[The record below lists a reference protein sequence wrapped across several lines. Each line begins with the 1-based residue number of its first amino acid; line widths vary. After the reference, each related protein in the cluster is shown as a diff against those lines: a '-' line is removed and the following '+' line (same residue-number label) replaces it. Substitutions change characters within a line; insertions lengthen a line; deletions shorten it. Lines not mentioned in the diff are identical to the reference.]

1 MFTIVTHITQNLW
14 TYHMKME
21 MSPFLVLELI
31 LTRNNL
37 CLPLRTSSCHLI
49 SHHRHPQN
57 SLANK
62 PSNTHIT
69 QYLWTNTRK
78 KEKKSSF
85 PISGLVST
93 QRNTCL
99 AILINSH
106 HLIGWHGHP
115 KIFQPTIVR
124 CTYPTKSVN

>member
-78 KEKKSSF
+78 KEKKSYLRTLSLF
-85 PISGLVST
+85 LFVRELS
-93 QRNTCL
+93 
-99 AILINSH
+99 
-106 HLIGWHGHP
+106 
-115 KIFQPTIVR
+115 IVR
-124 CTYPTKSVN
+124 NR